1 MKKSGKSDN
10 KSQKRQI
17 AISKG
22 RGAVDNGLE
31 KVPISTLLPQKIK
44 GKVEFRQSVFDGLVP
59 RTRCS
64 ANSKLVFS
72 SDSFSHIIAKMINL

>member
-31 KVPISTLLPQKIK
+31 KGPISTLLPTKIK
-44 GKVEFRQSVFDGLVP
+44 GKVEFRQGVFDGLIP
-59 RTRCS
+59 RTCS
-64 ANSKLVFS
+64 RLVFS
-72 SDSFSHIIAKMINL
+72 SD